1 MERTSTTTHA
11 VASRHEWAAA
21 ANRAARLHGA
31 GAGANLGRM
40 GPHVHLN
47 MNVRGLEMSAT
58 VAINELSAEL
68 IRQGRTISRLGLGQS
83 PFPVPGTVVDALRAN
98 AAQKAYLAVRGLQ
111 ELRESIADYH
121 QRRNGV
127 PVAAD
132 DVLVG
137 PGSKELMFVLQIVF
151 YGELV
156 IPTPAWVSYAP
167 QAQIVGRRVAFVEC
181 DRSDG
186 WMLTPEK
193 FEALCKSD
201 PDRPRVIVLNYPSN
215 PTGGTLSAEQLAGLA
230 AVARRYG
237 CLVLSDEI
245 YGELHHAGEHVSIAR
260 FYPEGTILSSGLSK
274 WCGAGGWRLGTFTFP
289 KGLRWLLDA
298 MAAVASETYT
308 TTSAPIQYA
317 AVHAFRGGMRIER
330 YLALARK
337 ILAALGAACRKRL
350 LAEGVDVLE
359 PQGGFYL
366 FPDFRAHAERLHAR
380 GVATS
385 ADFARRLLN
394 EAGVAVLPG
403 SDFGRSREELTL
415 RLAYVDFDG
424 AKALAS
430 LEAKPLDYAID
441 EHFLQ
446 VHCHSVLSGVERLCA
461 WLRGEKAT
469 VATSA
474 PQESRA

>member
-1 MERTSTTTHA
+1 
-11 VASRHEWAAA
+11 
-21 ANRAARLHGA
+21 
-31 GAGANLGRM
+31 M
-40 GPHVHLN
+40 GSQAHLN

-83 PFPVPGTVVDALRAN
+83 PFPVPGAVVEALRAN

-111 ELRESIADYH
+111 ELRDAIADYH

-127 PVAAD
+127 PVSGD

-181 DRSDG
+181 ERRDG
-186 WMLTPEK
+186 WRLTAAKVEELCQRDPE
-193 FEALCKSD
+193 
-201 PDRPRVIVLNYPSN
+201 RPRVIVLNYPSN
-215 PTGGTLSAEQLAGLA
+215 PTGGTLSADELRSLAE
-230 AVARRYG
+230 VARRYE

-260 FYPEGTILSSGLSK
+260 FYPEGTIVSSGLSK
-274 WCGAGGWRLGTFTFP
+274 WCGAGGWRLGTFSFP
-289 KGLRWLLDA
+289 KSLRWLLDA
-298 MAAVASETYT
+298 MATVASETYT

-330 YLALARK
+330 YLAFARK
-337 ILAALGAACRKRL
+337 ILAALGAACRTRL

-366 FPDFRAHAERLHAR
+366 FPDFGAHAERLRAR
-380 GVATS
+380 GVRTS
-385 ADFARRLLN
+385 IELARRLLA

-403 SDFGRSREELTL
+403 ADFGRSPDELTL

-430 LEAKPLDYAID
+430 LESKPLDFSID

-446 VHCHSVLSGVERLCA
+446 VHCHSVLSGVERMCA
-461 WLRGEKAT
+461 WLRGEDA
-469 VATSA
+469 SA
-474 PQESRA
+474 AKDAGQELRA